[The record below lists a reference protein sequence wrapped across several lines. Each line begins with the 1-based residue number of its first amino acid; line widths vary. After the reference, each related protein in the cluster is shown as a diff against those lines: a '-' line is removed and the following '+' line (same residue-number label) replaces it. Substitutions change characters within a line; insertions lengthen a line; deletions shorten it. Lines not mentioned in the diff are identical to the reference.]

1 MNFCR
6 LQFVNASNNLS
17 FKNIHLFII
26 IFLFW
31 DFQHLSQLLFCWSS
45 TCCGC
50 CWWGWDFCP
59 PCFAVV
65 LLHLHL
71 HLLHLAV
78 SSSRS
83 ETSCPIVSGS
93 CNHSKSKLIPSSAL
107 LDSNQIQIFVNM
119 IIGQLTCPSPVWS
132 PGHVLAKEPKPLAP
146 VIVIVE
152 DCDFPVIYFCTRP
165 CKKSNTFHPSFH
177 KIMPYRWL
185 VLLKVFYAKIV
196 GTGTEQGKI
205 CTK

>member
-1 MNFCR
+1 MNFCW

-17 FKNIHLFII
+17 FKNIHPFII

-71 HLLHLAV
+71 HLHLLHLAV

-107 LDSNQIQIFVNM
+107 LDSNQIKIFVNM
-119 IIGQLTCPSPVWS
+119 TSSPV
-132 PGHVLAKEPKPLAP
+132 P
-146 VIVIVE
+146 VRSEALDMFWQGNPSLSHLWLWLWKIVIFQWYIFVQ
-152 DCDFPVIYFCTRP
+152 DHA
-165 CKKSNTFHPSFH
+165 KKVTHFTQE
-177 KIMPYRWL
+177 
-185 VLLKVFYAKIV
+185 YALSMTSV
-196 GTGTEQGKI
+196 
-205 CTK
+205 TKGILC